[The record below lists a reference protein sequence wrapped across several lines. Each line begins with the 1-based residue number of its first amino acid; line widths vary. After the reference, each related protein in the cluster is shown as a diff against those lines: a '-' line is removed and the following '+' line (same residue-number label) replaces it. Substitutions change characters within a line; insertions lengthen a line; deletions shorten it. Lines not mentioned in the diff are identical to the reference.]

1 MPAKSAAL
9 ILMLLTAVIAIGCG
23 DSPSQNQSAVAS
35 QNYALQ
41 LTSQQ
46 QAFYT
51 ETGGRFLRGSPSR
64 ASQLVAEDSQILQQH
79 NNFVVHLRGQNIVPP
94 YRTEPAEIQAIN
106 TPQGVQVTATFRFFA
121 MVPTPNSDRTEQLL
135 LTPEVTFL
143 ERTPISLRW

>member
-94 YRTEPAEIQAIN
+94 YRTEPAG
-106 TPQGVQVTATFRFFA
+106 T
-121 MVPTPNSDRTEQLL
+121 
-135 LTPEVTFL
+135 
-143 ERTPISLRW
+143 